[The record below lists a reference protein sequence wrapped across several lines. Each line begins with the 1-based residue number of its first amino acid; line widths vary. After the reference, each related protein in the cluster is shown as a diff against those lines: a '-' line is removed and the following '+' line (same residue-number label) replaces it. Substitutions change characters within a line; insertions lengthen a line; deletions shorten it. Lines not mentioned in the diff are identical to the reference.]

1 VPAVVCGG
9 SDSVRSSLLMARAQ
23 LFAAVHRLRGAPLA
37 FYISRLVALCLHKA
51 ASAAWPRGELVASA
65 TRA

>member
-1 VPAVVCGG
+1 
-9 SDSVRSSLLMARAQ
+9 MARAQ